1 MIVRASGAFCIVI
14 LMAAVAVV
22 ALGGCWPFHRD
33 TPTPQQQFLDAL
45 NHGHS
50 AEASQIWLHMSQE
63 DRIKFATNQGMKPA
77 ASPEEVKKQVSQ
89 QYQAEVGGEAGGEES
104 IEQVAPAPGG
114 AGLQNLPALAQPPGG
129 APPDSAGAN

>member
-1 MIVRASGAFCIVI
+1 
-14 LMAAVAVV
+14 V
-22 ALGGCWPFHRD
+22 ALCGCSMFHHD

-63 DRIKFATNQGMKPA
+63 DRLKFQTNQGINPA
-77 ASPEEVKKQVSQ
+77 VSPDEVKKQIGEHFE
-89 QYQAEVGGEAGGEES
+89 AEAGGEGGGEES

-114 AGLQNLPALAQPPGG
+114 AGLKDLPALAQPPAG
-129 APPDSAGAN
+129 APSDSPGAN